1 MLKSNNQTER
11 LAALRLLEL
20 CDANLPWH
28 RSLWGIGIEL
38 ALQELIEAADAM
50 QIGTLS
56 DVSVKR
62 LAKSIQRMAGADP
75 TLTTQEKTI
84 LNERLKD
91 VPRQNGE
98 AYSAIC
104 QLARSI
110 GSNYLSRW
118 GVVVRSGTQYSPER
132 MAKCVATHLLDKGF
146 SSAYVHARLREV
158 IISSPQENTLAEL
171 CDELQSLERANPSRE
186 WRALVA
192 FEHPPRH
199 PGGFPPGWVRSDQIA
214 RWLKERGHSTRGL
227 RPSGGFVWT
236 VIARDAQGAAE
247 SARDLLDRYSAR
259 LSIATGKG
267 IHALPFIWVEGADE
281 ALPIQKGSRGVRVE
295 ELFRS
300 GTVFAEPSD
309 VVSESVDA
317 AFELLAHLEQSSP
330 TAAIAGGWAAVEGL
344 LGEPG
349 NRSVAA
355 DHLASLV
362 ACSIPRAELTTL
374 SYKVEKVAPGVL
386 AGELAACPTNKQR
399 AIRLVKAIV
408 AKEPLGISH
417 GADEAAI
424 RRMAVLV
431 AAPNRE
437 LITAKD
443 LVADAFHRLYRQRN
457 LILHGG
463 MTSSVALS
471 GSLRTVSKLVGAGMD
486 RIAHG
491 LYVNRL
497 KPMELVAR
505 ANIAIALADTK
516 PPEHCA
522 ELLDY

>member
-1 MLKSNNQTER
+1 MLKTNNQTER

-38 ALQELIEAADAM
+38 ALQELIEASDAM
-50 QIGTLS
+50 LLGTLS
-56 DVSVKR
+56 EASVKR
-62 LAKSIQRMAGADP
+62 LAKSIQRMSGADP
-75 TLTTQEKTI
+75 TLSAQEKTA
-84 LNERLKD
+84 LNERLRE
-91 VPRQNGE
+91 VPRQGGE

-104 QLARSI
+104 QLSQSI

-118 GVVVRSGTQYSPER
+118 SAVIRGGMQFSPER

-146 SSAYVHARLREV
+146 SSAHVHAKLRE
-158 IISSPQENTLAEL
+158 IIVSSPQETTLSEL
-171 CDELQSLERANPSRE
+171 CDELQTLEQETPLRE
-186 WRALVA
+186 WRVLVA
-192 FEHPPRH
+192 FEHPPRQ
-199 PGGFPPGWVRSDQIA
+199 PGGFPLGWIRPAEIA
-214 RWLKERGHSTRGL
+214 QWLKDRGHSTRDV

-236 VIARDAQGAAE
+236 VVARDAQGAAE

-259 LSIATGKG
+259 LSIGTGRGLK
-267 IHALPFIWVEGADE
+267 ALPFIWVEGADE

-300 GTVFAEPSD
+300 GMVFAEPSD
-309 VVSESVDA
+309 AISESVDA

-344 LGEPG
+344 LGEPN

-362 ACSIPRAELTTL
+362 ACSIPRAELTAL
-374 SYKVEKVAPGVL
+374 SYKVAKAATGAL
-386 AGELAACPTNKQR
+386 ADDLAACTTNKQR
-399 AIRLVKAIV
+399 AIRLVRAIV
-408 AKEPLGISH
+408 AKEPLGIRH

-424 RRMAVLV
+424 KRMTRLV
-431 AAPNRE
+431 GAPNKE

-516 PPEHCA
+516 PPENCA
-522 ELLDY
+522 ELLDS